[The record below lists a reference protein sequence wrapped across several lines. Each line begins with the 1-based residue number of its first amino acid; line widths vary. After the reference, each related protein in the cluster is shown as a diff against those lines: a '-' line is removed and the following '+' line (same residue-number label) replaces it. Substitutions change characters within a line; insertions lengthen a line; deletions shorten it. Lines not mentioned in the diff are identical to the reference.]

1 MKFIIKI
8 TCVLSI
14 ALGACS
20 SPKQFQYFRT
30 GEVTCVSHDSR
41 LVKVSSI
48 YTAGSSEQAQ
58 LYAERNAV
66 ENLLFR
72 GIPGCYDVPIVADE
86 TKSLQSH
93 DSFYDWLIDDREYE
107 RYITEKTADVSAP
120 SGGSTRVTMN
130 LTFDVPALRKE
141 MENRGVIK
149 KFGI

>member
-8 TCVLSI
+8 TCF
-14 ALGACS
+14 LGISLAACS
-20 SPKQFQYFRT
+20 APKQFQYFRT
-30 GEVTCVSHDSR
+30 GEVTCITHDSR

-48 YTAGSSEQAQ
+48 YAAGSAEQAQ
-58 LYAERNAV
+58 LFAERNAV

-86 TKSLQSH
+86 TASLKSH
-93 DSFYDWLIDDREYE
+93 DSFYDWLIDDQEYE
-107 RYITEKTADVSAP
+107 RYMTEKTADVSAP
-120 SGGSTRVTMN
+120 SGGSTRVNMKI
-130 LTFDVPALRKE
+130 TFDVPALRKE